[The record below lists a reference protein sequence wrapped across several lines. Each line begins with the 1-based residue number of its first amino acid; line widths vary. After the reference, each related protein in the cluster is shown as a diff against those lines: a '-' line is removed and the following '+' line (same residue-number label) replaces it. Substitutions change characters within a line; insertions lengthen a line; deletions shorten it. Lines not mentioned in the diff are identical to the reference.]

1 MNRTRRILAVSVVLI
16 LALVAATAWTV
27 FAGESWPPEPYQ
39 VSWLAGQW
47 TSPENP
53 NTLFRIGPENQFGA
67 GLAESIKLSFDPT
80 VGGMLPTAT
89 ASTPVYQRYVR
100 TGPNTWQLR
109 GLMYFT
115 DAAKPAPTILAIAVI
130 DKTATMTAPGELE
143 VTETAT
149 LYLGSQDKDHD
160 GVPDPDQTPVA
171 VDPRGTSH
179 WKAF

>member
-1 MNRTRRILAVSVVLI
+1 MNRTKRILTVSVVAI
-16 LALVAATAWTV
+16 LVLVAATAWTV
-27 FAGESWPPEPYQ
+27 LAGDGWPPESYQ
-39 VSWLAGQW
+39 LYWMAGQW

-53 NTLFRIGPENQFGA
+53 NTLLRVGPEDQFGA

-100 TGPNTWQLR
+100 IGPNTWQLR
-109 GLMYFT
+109 GLMYYT
-115 DAAKPAPTILAIAVI
+115 DAAKPAPTILAIVVVA
-130 DKTATMTAPGELE
+130 KTATLTGPGELE

-160 GVPDPDQTPVA
+160 GVPDPDQKPVA

-179 WKAF
+179 WKPF